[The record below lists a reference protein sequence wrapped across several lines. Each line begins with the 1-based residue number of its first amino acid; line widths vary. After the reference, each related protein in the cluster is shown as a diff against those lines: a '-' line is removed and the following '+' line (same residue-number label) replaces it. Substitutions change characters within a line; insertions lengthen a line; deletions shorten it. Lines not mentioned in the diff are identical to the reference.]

1 MLIRDRPDELG
12 EPGAVSVTDALGPMA
27 GESRGLPRRLW
38 EWPARELLHLL
49 RGGRAEVQSP
59 EAEELLSDL
68 RAALAEVEF
77 PSAPTGRM
85 KEPPDLPDSGG
96 QLPASQVRAPGRVSK

>member
-12 EPGAVSVTDALGPMA
+12 EPGDVSVTDALGPMA
-27 GESRGLPRRLW
+27 GSLAGCHAACGSGP
-38 EWPARELLHLL
+38 PANSLHLL

-77 PSAPTGRM
+77 PSATTGR
-85 KEPPDLPDSGG
+85 
-96 QLPASQVRAPGRVSK
+96 

>member
-12 EPGAVSVTDALGPMA
+12 EPGDVSVTDALGPMA

-59 EAEELLSDL
+59 EAAELLSDL
-68 RAALAEVEF
+68 RAALAEVEI
-77 PSAPTGRM
+77 PERARWCM
-85 KEPPDLPDSGG
+85 EEPPDLPDSGG
-96 QLPASQVRAPGRVSK
+96 QLPASQVRASGPVSK